1 MIKQKLAEISI
12 RCFVGDAMVF
22 RALGDVDRALEA
34 VDPANSPAVLKTIE
48 GFAVECSVNKVYTS
62 EALAYAVDEA
72 LQVFG
77 GNGYSREFP
86 AERAYRDAR
95 ITRIYEGTNEI
106 NRMIIPTRLWKAGGA
121 SAQDDE
127 TRPPSSGGPLA
138 AERIALARIKSLAI
152 AMLSETAAA
161 FGEEVREQQEL
172 MGHIADVVI
181 EAYAI
186 ESAVARAEKL
196 RANRDQDAAETAL
209 DIVRVYVTD
218 AIDRVTHSA
227 RQVTRAL
234 GADRSRSMRALIARL
249 GEFAGVDTVAGRR
262 RIGDAVIAAGRHP
275 Y

>member
-1 MIKQKLAEISI
+1 
-12 RCFVGDAMVF
+12 V
-22 RALGDVDRALEA
+22 
-34 VDPANSPAVLKTIE
+34 AVLKTIE

-121 SAQDDE
+121 SLQDDE

-138 AERIALARIKSLAI
+138 AERIVLARIKSLAM

-161 FGEEVREQQEL
+161 YRDDVRDQQEL
-172 MGHIADVVI
+172 LGHIADVVI
-181 EAYAI
+181 DAYAV
-186 ESAVARAEKL
+186 ESAAARAEKL
-196 RANRDQDAAETAL
+196 RATRGADAADPAL
-209 DIVRVYVTD
+209 DSVRVFVTD
-218 AIDRVTHSA
+218 AIDRVVHSA

-234 GADRSRSMRALIARL
+234 GAERSRSMRALIARL
-249 GEFAGVDTVAGRR
+249 GEFDGVDTVAARR
-262 RIGDAVIAAGRHP
+262 RIADAVIAAGKHP